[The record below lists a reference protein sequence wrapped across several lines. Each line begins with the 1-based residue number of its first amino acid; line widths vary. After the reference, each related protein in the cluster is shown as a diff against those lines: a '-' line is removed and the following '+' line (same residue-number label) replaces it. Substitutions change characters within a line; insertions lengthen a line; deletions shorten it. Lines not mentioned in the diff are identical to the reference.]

1 MSIANSVAV
10 IARLES
16 SATSNSAVGCVARSS
31 GAQTATVIGTTAM
44 RSLLEYM
51 CNPLYGAH
59 TYMLIHN
66 YHIHNASALAYT
78 NKDTYSI
85 SLYFAVCLFM
95 LSYNNSTYSKAQGC
109 AKFEKRDTSSMSGG
123 CQQMYSY
130 SGALES

>member
-85 SLYFAVCLFM
+85 SIVLCCLP
-95 LSYNNSTYSKAQGC
+95 LHAQL
-109 AKFEKRDTSSMSGG
+109 
-123 CQQMYSY
+123 QQQHIQQS
-130 SGALES
+130 ARVRKI